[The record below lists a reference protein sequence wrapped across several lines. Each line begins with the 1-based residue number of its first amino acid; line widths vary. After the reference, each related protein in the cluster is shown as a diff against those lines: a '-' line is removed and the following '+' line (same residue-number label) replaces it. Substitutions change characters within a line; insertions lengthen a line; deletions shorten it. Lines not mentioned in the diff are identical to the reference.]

1 MSDDLFDGLK
11 MPDAGSWIAGPVA
24 GTIQLD
30 YGVDVI
36 KIEMLGVGGAY
47 RNLFDTAIVPDAST
61 NYMWDMDARNK
72 QSPSLILKTEEG
84 LKILHRLIEQCDVYI
99 TNQSFPLRDR
109 LGLNYKEIKALNPSM
124 IYALAE
130 CLW

>member
-1 MSDDLFDGLK
+1 MSDSLFDGLK
-11 MPDAGSWIAGPVA
+11 VLDVGSWIAGPVA
-24 GTIQLD
+24 GTILAD
-30 YGVDVI
+30 YGADVI
-36 KIEMLGVGGAY
+36 KIEMPGPGDAY
-47 RNLFDTAIVPDAST
+47 RNLSGMAIVPQAST

-72 QSPSLILKTEEG
+72 QSLSLNLKTEEG
-84 LKILHRLIEQCDVYI
+84 IKILHRLIEQCDVYI

-109 LGLNYKEIKALNPSM
+109 LALNYKEIKALNPSM